1 MKHLLNTLYVTI
13 QGAYLAREG
22 ETVVVRVE
30 KEERLRVPIHTLGG
44 VVCFGQVGA
53 SPALMGLCGERGVS
67 LSFLSERGRFL
78 ARVQGPVSGNVL
90 LRREQYRR
98 ADDGPT
104 ATVLARSLVAGKVI
118 NSRVALLRA
127 ARREPDSAAGQAL
140 AAAARELAGRLRE
153 LEDASGLER
162 VRGLEGEA
170 ARAYFEVFDHLV
182 RAQKDAFFFR
192 VRSRRPPL
200 DNLNALL
207 SFLYTLVMHDVASAL
222 EGVGL
227 DPAVGFLHRDR
238 PGRKSLA
245 LDLMEEL
252 RPVLADRLALT
263 LVNRQQV
270 QARGFSASPGGG
282 VFMDDATRKAVLV
295 AYQERKREELTHP
308 FLGEKLELGLIPHVQ
323 ALLLARHL
331 RGDLDAYPPFVWR

>member
-1 MKHLLNTLYVTI
+1 MKHLLNTLYVTS

-22 ETVVVRVE
+22 ETVVVKLEGR
-30 KEERLRVPIHTLGG
+30 ERLRVPMHTLGSI
-44 VVCFGQVGA
+44 VCLGQVGA

-67 LSFLSERGRFL
+67 LSFLSENGRFL
-78 ARVQGPVSGNVL
+78 ARVQGPVAGNVL

-98 ADDGPT
+98 ADQES
-104 ATVLARSLVAGKVI
+104 ASAALAQAVVAGKIMNARNV
-118 NSRVALLRA
+118 LLRA
-127 ARREPDSAAGQAL
+127 ARQEADENAATAL
-140 AAAARELAGRLRE
+140 SQAAREMAGRLRDLQAGPS
-153 LEDASGLER
+153 LEA
-162 VRGLEGEA
+162 VRGAEGEA
-170 ARAYFEVFDHLV
+170 ARIYFGIFDHLI
-182 RAQKDAFFFR
+182 RAQKEDFFFR
-192 VRSRRPPL
+192 SRSRRPPL
-200 DNLNALL
+200 DNINALL
-207 SFLYTLVMHDVASAL
+207 SFVYTLLMHDVASAL

-252 RPVLADRLALT
+252 RPVLADRLVLS

-270 QARGFSASPGGG
+270 RADGFTTTASGG
-282 VFMDDATRKAVLV
+282 VFMNDATRKTVLV
-295 AYQERKREELTHP
+295 AYQERKREELTHH
-308 FLGEKLELGLIPHVQ
+308 FLGEKLELGLVPHVQ